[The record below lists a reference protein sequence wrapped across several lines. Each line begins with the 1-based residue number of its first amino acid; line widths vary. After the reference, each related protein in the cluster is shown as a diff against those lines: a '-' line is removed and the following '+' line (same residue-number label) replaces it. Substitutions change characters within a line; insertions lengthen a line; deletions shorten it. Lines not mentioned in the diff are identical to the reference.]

1 MASKESGDSGPGN
14 LLQTRRLVARALNI
28 SVDGVHQDTSI
39 NSLDAWDSMGHL
51 RIVFAIEEAI
61 ATELTI
67 EQVLSIESVEDIAGL
82 VQV

>member
-1 MASKESGDSGPGN
+1 MASKESGDNGPAN
-14 LLQTRRLVARALNI
+14 LLETRRLVARALNI

-51 RIVFAIEEAI
+51 RIVLAIEEAMG
-61 ATELTI
+61 TELTV

-82 VQV
+82 LQL